1 MGQCY
6 GKVNQSK
13 LNGEE
18 EANTTTY
25 VVSGDGNQIQ
35 PLTPVNYGRAK
46 NTPARSSNPSP
57 WPSPFPHG
65 SASPLPS
72 GVSPSPARTS
82 TPRRFFRRPFP
93 PPSPAKHIKASLIKR
108 LGVKPKEGPIPEERG
123 TEPEQSLD
131 KSFGYGKNFGAK
143 YELGKEVGRGH
154 FGHTCSGRGKKGD
167 IKDHPI
173 AVKIISKA
181 KMTTAIAIEDVRREV
196 KLLKSLSGHKYLIKY
211 YDACEDAN
219 NVYIVM
225 ELCDGGELLD
235 RILARGGKY
244 PEDDAKAIVVQIL
257 TVVSFCHLQGV
268 VHRDLK
274 PENFLFTSSR
284 EDSDLKLID
293 FGLSDFIRPDERL
306 NDIVGSA
313 YYVAPEVL
321 HRSYSLEA
329 DIWSIGVI
337 TYILLCGSRPFWART
352 ESGIFRTVLRTEPN
366 YDDVPWPS
374 CSSEAHPWLR
384 DDSRVIP
391 LDILI
396 YKLVKAYLHATPL
409 RRAALKALA
418 KALTENELVYLRAQF
433 MLLGPNKDGSVSLEN
448 FKTALMQ
455 NATDAMRESR
465 VTEILHT
472 MESLAY
478 RKMYFEEFCAAAIS
492 IHQLEAVD
500 AWEEIATAGFQ
511 HFETE
516 GNRVIT
522 IEELA
527 RELNVGASAY
537 GHLRDWVRSSDG
549 KLSYLGFTKFLH
561 GVTLRAAHARP
572 R

>member
-1 MGQCY
+1 
-6 GKVNQSK
+6 
-13 LNGEE
+13 
-18 EANTTTY
+18 
-25 VVSGDGNQIQ
+25 
-35 PLTPVNYGRAK
+35 
-46 NTPARSSNPSP
+46 
-57 WPSPFPHG
+57 
-65 SASPLPS
+65 
-72 GVSPSPARTS
+72 
-82 TPRRFFRRPFP
+82 
-93 PPSPAKHIKASLIKR
+93 LIKR

-374 CSSEAHPWLR
+374 CSSEGKDFVKRLLNKDYRKRMSAVQALTHPWLR

-465 VTEILHT
+465 VPEILHT

-527 RELNVGASAY
+527 RV
-537 GHLRDWVRSSDG
+537 WC
-549 KLSYLGFTKFLH
+549 
-561 GVTLRAAHARP
+561 
-572 R
+572 

>member
-1 MGQCY
+1 
-6 GKVNQSK
+6 
-13 LNGEE
+13 
-18 EANTTTY
+18 
-25 VVSGDGNQIQ
+25 
-35 PLTPVNYGRAK
+35 
-46 NTPARSSNPSP
+46 
-57 WPSPFPHG
+57 
-65 SASPLPS
+65 
-72 GVSPSPARTS
+72 
-82 TPRRFFRRPFP
+82 
-93 PPSPAKHIKASLIKR
+93 
-108 LGVKPKEGPIPEERG
+108 
-123 TEPEQSLD
+123 
-131 KSFGYGKNFGAK
+131 
-143 YELGKEVGRGH
+143 
-154 FGHTCSGRGKKGD
+154 
-167 IKDHPI
+167 
-173 AVKIISKA
+173 
-181 KMTTAIAIEDVRREV
+181 
-196 KLLKSLSGHKYLIKY
+196 
-211 YDACEDAN
+211 
-219 NVYIVM
+219 
-225 ELCDGGELLD
+225 
-235 RILARGGKY
+235 
-244 PEDDAKAIVVQIL
+244 
-257 TVVSFCHLQGV
+257 
-268 VHRDLK
+268 
-274 PENFLFTSSR
+274 
-284 EDSDLKLID
+284 
-293 FGLSDFIRPDERL
+293 
-306 NDIVGSA
+306 
-313 YYVAPEVL
+313 
-321 HRSYSLEA
+321 
-329 DIWSIGVI
+329 
-337 TYILLCGSRPFWART
+337 
-352 ESGIFRTVLRTEPN
+352 
-366 YDDVPWPS
+366 
-374 CSSEAHPWLR
+374 
-384 DDSRVIP
+384 VIP

-465 VTEILHT
+465 VPEILHT